1 MRLAKSSERRRDIV
15 HAAGRILGEEGPEG
29 LTMRRVAAAVGIR
42 APSLYKHFPD
52 KAALEHA
59 IIAEGL
65 AELVSLIARWG
76 SERGGDLGRIAR
88 GYRRYALENPHLYR
102 LMTERELDR
111 DRLPAGVDE
120 SAVFDQLMGG
130 HDRAR
135 AAWAFAHGMVVLELA
150 GRFPPGADIDAAWSA
165 GIEAFDRL

>member
-1 MRLAKSSERRRDIV
+1 
-15 HAAGRILGEEGPEG
+15 
-29 LTMRRVAAAVGIR
+29 MRRVAASVGIR

-59 IIAEGL
+59 LIAEGL
-65 AELVSLIARWG
+65 GELVRLIASWQA
-76 SERGGDLGRIAR
+76 ERGGDLARIAR
-88 GYRRYALENPHLYR
+88 GYRRYAQENRHLYR

-111 DRLPAGVDE
+111 RRLPAGIDE
-120 SAVFDQLMGG
+120 SAEFDDLMGG

-150 GRFPPGADIDAAWSA
+150 NRFPPGADLDAAWAS
-165 GIEAFDRL
+165 GVEAFSRS